1 MKKQH
6 YSYYCNHCREFM
18 STEVCPI
25 HLTKGILVVDAEDS
39 TYIPPTAN
47 PLHNGSGWASMV
59 QDVVNDSYDQLPL
72 QENDYT
78 PNTRIVHGSSES
90 RSEQNFHS
98 NSSVFYYHEE
108 DEVAGEEESP
118 LRIRIVDRSNEYKNK
133 KPAVL
138 RRSLIFV
145 SLLFALLAGS
155 AAGYFL
161 YKYVHDDRSRIFST
175 AERLYNNG
183 DYPQALEYYQ
193 RFQQTYSEDPVLA
206 SLAGR
211 IQHLESD
218 FNASGGRIS
227 SLMEK
232 AQYAYENGQYLT
244 SRKENAISYLAE
256 VLRYYPNYNAAL
268 RLREALLK
276 VLQNQAN
283 TSLQAQKYEQSL
295 EIYKSM
301 LQLDSENQ
309 QLQIRIEELKEF
321 IASRQMA
328 ENPKPKP
335 STSPPQEQPATDET
349 IAANK
354 TDSLT
359 PSPVQSYAVLP
370 ASQKAPIV
378 KENAIDGGKKR
389 YLSRPDAELPKELSL
404 KSSINVIAECIVG
417 TDGFIQEAKIISKLP
432 GPDYAQHAL
441 QALMRY
447 RFQPATFN
455 GLPIRFQ
462 VLEVLPL
469 K

>member
-18 STEVCPI
+18 SNEVCPI

-39 TYIPPTAN
+39 TYIPPAAN

-98 NSSVFYYHEE
+98 NSSAFYYHEE
-108 DEVAGEEESP
+108 DDISEEEEIP
-118 LRIRIVDRSNEYKNK
+118 LRIRIVDRSNEYKAK
-133 KPAVL
+133 KPAAL
-138 RRSLIFV
+138 RRSLVFV

-155 AAGYFL
+155 TAGYFL
-161 YKYVHDDRSRIFST
+161 YKYMHDDRSRIFST

-183 DYPQALEYYQ
+183 DYAQALEYYQ

-218 FNASGGRIS
+218 FNTTGGRIS

-256 VLRYYPNYNAAL
+256 VLRFYPNYNEAL
-268 RLREALLK
+268 RLRETILRTLQEQATVAL
-276 VLQNQAN
+276 QD
-283 TSLQAQKYEQSL
+283 QKYKQSL
-295 EIYKSM
+295 DIYKSM
-301 LQLDSENQ
+301 LQLDTQNK
-309 QLQIRIEELKEF
+309 QLKSRIEELEKF
-321 IASRQMA
+321 IESRQMA
-328 ENPKPKP
+328 ETPKPQP
-335 STSPPQEQPATDET
+335 STSPPQEPEPIDET
-349 IAANK
+349 IAA
-354 TDSLT
+354 TEEL
-359 PSPVQSYAVLP
+359 PSGSGSGQTYAVIP

-389 YLSRPDAELPKELSL
+389 YLSRPNATLPKELSL
-404 KSSINVIAECIVG
+404 ESSINVIAECIVG

-441 QALMRY
+441 QILMRY

-462 VLEVLPL
+462 ALEVLPL